1 MLCSTEII
9 LQVYMHHE
17 MVMDTVI
24 EQEFIDFVDLPQSN
38 NRVDYIVDS
47 WNETGLQ
54 ITEVLPLPCIIF
66 GVCSVCHQHL
76 HV

>member
-9 LQVYMHHE
+9 LQAYMHHE

-54 ITEVLPLPCIIF
+54 ITVLPLPCIIF
-66 GVCSVCHQHL
+66 GVCSVCHQQL

>member
-1 MLCSTEII
+1 MIVAEA
-9 LQVYMHHE
+9 YMYHE
-17 MVMDTVI
+17 MVMGSVI

-38 NRVDYIVDS
+38 NRVDYIADS
-47 WNETGLQ
+47 WYETGLQ
-54 ITEVLPLPCIIF
+54 ITEVLPLPWIIF